1 MFKTINKKLSLT
13 LGLLSLILFFASPVS
28 AECTGGSVSGWA
40 WSDNI
45 GWISLS
51 CENEGGDVDYALD
64 IDAGT
69 GLVSGYA
76 WSEVVGWIS
85 FEQSDLTDCPEGT
98 CEARK
103 VDGVLTGWAKVIDTD
118 EEGIYYGDYDEWVSL
133 SGTADDA
140 TEYGVEVDDMENI
153 TGGYAWGDQTLGW
166 VEFGYSGSGGGIPEV
181 LPGVG
186 DGNYIS
192 LLGSENWP
200 DKFNSI
206 TFSAWIYWEGI
217 GTQETSGIYGLIH
230 PTESTLI
237 EFEILANGELKLVLN
252 GNQQTTDEVIKEEK
266 WTHVSFT
273 YEGGASR
280 WARIY
285 VDGENVGENQFN
297 AGSLNIPTED
307 GFHAIGSAG
316 LNKNF
321 NGYITRIRLY
331 HDIFE

>member
-1 MFKTINKKLSLT
+1 MYKTINKKLFLT
-13 LGLLSLILFFASPVS
+13 LGFLTLTLSFASPVS

-51 CENEGGDVDYALD
+51 CENEGDEVDYALN

-76 WSEVVGWIS
+76 WSEVVGWIT
-85 FEQSDLTDCPEGT
+85 FEQSDLTGCPSGA

-103 VDGVLTGWAKVIDTD
+103 VGGKLTGWAKVIDTD
-118 EEGIYYGDYDEWVSL
+118 EEGIYHGEYDEWISL

-140 TEYGVEVDDMENI
+140 TEYGVEVDDMGNI
-153 TGGYAWGDQTLGW
+153 TGGFAYGDQTVGW
-166 VEFGYSGSGGGIPEV
+166 IEFGYSGSSGGIPGE
-181 LPGVG
+181 LPGAG

-200 DKFNSI
+200 DKFDSI
-206 TFSAWIYWEGI
+206 TFSAWIYWQGV
-217 GTQETSGIYGLIH
+217 GTQETSGIYGI
-230 PTESTLI
+230 TTDGTFV
-237 EFEILANGELKLVLN
+237 EFEVLADGELRLALN
-252 GNQQTTDEVIKEEK
+252 GNEQTTDEVIKEEK
-266 WTHVSFT
+266 WTHVAFT
-273 YEGGASR
+273 YKGGDSR
-280 WARIY
+280 WARVY

-321 NGYITRIRLY
+321 NGKIARIRLY
-331 HDIFE
+331 HEIFE